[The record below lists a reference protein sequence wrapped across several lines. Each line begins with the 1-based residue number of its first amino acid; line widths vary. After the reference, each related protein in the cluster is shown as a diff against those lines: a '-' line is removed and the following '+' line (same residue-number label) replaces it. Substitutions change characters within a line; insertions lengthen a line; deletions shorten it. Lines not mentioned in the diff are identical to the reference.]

1 MSSRHGPLTPSK
13 STPSLNQDEL
23 QAMSLPQR
31 GFSPS
36 PHQSA
41 SMTKSSPD
49 VSEPANYENLT
60 SPLSPKSPSWYQ
72 QRFPNRSSVFDF
84 SSAAI
89 RRSQGSPRNSYAGY
103 SPSYSQSSNFPASS
117 AHSYTT
123 SSNTGVFSATYI
135 EPSSHRAASHLS
147 SGSSLSSYD
156 DTPIREHKKNYD
168 RRSLPPQAL
177 YNFRQDVQ
185 KENIKPE
192 PQNQKHLKSMPTTKE
207 ENESDSEMPDV
218 TSQPPNDLDHRPMY
232 SPPAPP
238 VRDISSLKYV
248 GFSQNHEKYP
258 SWPVTMANPPPNLS
272 ALPVNVAVRD
282 NTEKVDTENSQ
293 EKKLEAQMSQLSDKS
308 SPGSD
313 RRGSDETK
321 QPRNQS
327 DPGFKQKPKKS
338 FYTTRKPKFEPTKER
353 DYENLK
359 SEEERFKDFCNQ
371 SKPGYPPPKFD
382 PDGHNYGDEKYNIPS
397 PPERDVPNSDEKFEI
412 SLVEKINSVINP
424 AGMQYHSFQ
433 YQHHYNPN
441 PEGLV
446 QKTHKIDMA
455 TSPLQSSSMSKIP
468 GMYFQQAMNSQN
480 LLHLPNPGTNMV
492 DSGTSPLG
500 SPSEE
505 KSKPGFR
512 TITANPRK
520 ESFQVPSAEKSR
532 GLIIRQMP
540 YYNTSTQTEDAS
552 YQSKPYRNSAD
563 LSDQSRFK
571 EKSVQAYMSHSSLN
585 SDSDAT
591 VRTSSNDREKYLR
604 KDYLSDSHL
613 NQPLSLTSLTMK
625 SETSSQ
631 SSGIGSM
638 NFSDQSSAPMLRK
651 LSEEFYRGKL
661 GVSVSN
667 EKKMSA
673 AHFDELKSP
682 RSESTYSGSLKEA
695 ESLSSVVIHPHE
707 SAGPFGHDDF
717 GSSPSLTST
726 KQDFSDFE
734 HEPFCDPRHNLFQKP
749 RHSID
754 TASIFHKASG
764 SMSSM
769 PPRSLQ
775 ESRFTSENNLTS
787 APYSSKNYSQSML
800 QLSKP
805 AAMSESGQRNSNT
818 LSSDSGSHSS
828 RPHGSMEARSSG
840 SRISSDSSTSGLAGD
855 RSSANIRRESDSVF
869 FDRTSPAPVETNKE
883 KSNDKKD
890 DDKQTVGIGRKV
902 SMKMAYGTFDE
913 SEPHYATPY
922 AHQRNNSENLSPQA
936 KEAVAHGKS
945 QSYTDYMPMHYNQ
958 SPADHGKLGQIQ
970 EEDSE
975 VRWLEAVRKSK
986 SLNRDVGNY
995 MNVETNREQNDV
1007 IKADKKSKPKTGMK
1021 RTVSE
1026 QIRPRKNEGKK
1037 LNQQL
1042 ANDGAN
1048 KEQSFNSDLTK
1059 GNKSDGET
1067 SPNAMSQH
1075 YSDSDLKKVQQK
1087 AVLDFVERKS
1097 RPRSSDESEPQSP
1110 NMENPPSLPQSVT
1123 VTPTSPASPS
1133 PIMMDITKKYNYTKA
1148 QRTES
1153 LRKSRSVASNS
1164 SYDSSV
1170 DYVDMK
1176 RPERSYQTEWSRL
1189 RSQDGVLPRR
1199 PLSIGSDISGTE
1211 NYAAKTDEEPSHVRS
1226 VSETMTSQVSC

>member
-1 MSSRHGPLTPSK
+1 
-13 STPSLNQDEL
+13 
-23 QAMSLPQR
+23 
-31 GFSPS
+31 
-36 PHQSA
+36 
-41 SMTKSSPD
+41 MTKSSPD

-72 QRFPNRSSVFDF
+72 QWFQNRSSVFDF

-89 RRSQGSPRNSYAGY
+89 RRGQGSPRNSYAGY
-103 SPSYSQSSNFPASS
+103 PSSYSQSSNFPSSS
-117 AHSYTT
+117 AHGHTPSP
-123 SSNTGVFSATYI
+123 NTGIFSATYM
-135 EPSSHRAASHLS
+135 EPSSYRAPSHLS
-147 SGSSLSSYD
+147 SGSSVSSHD

-168 RRSLPPQAL
+168 RRSLPPQTL
-177 YNFRQDVQ
+177 YNFRQEVQ
-185 KENIKPE
+185 KENVKPE
-192 PQNQKHLKSMPTTKE
+192 SQTQKHLTSMPTTKE
-207 ENESDSEMPDV
+207 ENENASE
-218 TSQPPNDLDHRPMY
+218 TSNVAPRLPSEIELRTMY

-238 VRDISSLKYV
+238 IRDISSLKYV
-248 GFSQNHEKYP
+248 GFNQNHEKYP

-272 ALPVNVAVRD
+272 ALPVNAAVRD
-282 NTEKVDTENSQ
+282 TTGTEKVDSDQTQ
-293 EKKLEAQMSQLSDKS
+293 EKKLEAQMSQLSDKN
-308 SPGSD
+308 SPSSD

-321 QPRNQS
+321 QTRNQS

-359 SEEERFKDFCNQ
+359 SEEERFNEFCNQ

-397 PPERDVPNSDEKFEI
+397 PPERDVPNSEEKFEK

-424 AGMQYHSFQ
+424 AGSQFHSYQ
-433 YQHHYNPN
+433 YQHHYNPSS
-441 PEGLV
+441 EGYV
-446 QKTHKIDMA
+446 PKTHKIDMA
-455 TSPLQSSSMSKIP
+455 TSPLPSSNMSKIP

-480 LLHLPNPGTNMV
+480 LLHLPNPSKNMV

-500 SPSEE
+500 SPNEE

-512 TITANPRK
+512 TITANPRS
-520 ESFQVPSAEKSR
+520 ESFQVSSAEKSR

-540 YYNTSTQTEDAS
+540 YYNTSTQTEDS
-552 YQSKPYRNSAD
+552 GQHSKPFSRNSAD
-563 LSDQSRFK
+563 QSDHLRPK
-571 EKSVQAYMSHSSLN
+571 EKSVQSYMSHSSLN
-585 SDSDAT
+585 TDNDTATRASTDDSE
-591 VRTSSNDREKYLR
+591 RYLR

-613 NQPLSLTSLTMK
+613 NQPLSLASLTGK

-661 GVSVSN
+661 SGSVSN
-667 EKKMSA
+667 DKRMSSA
-673 AHFDELKSP
+673 NYDELKSP
-682 RSESTYSGSLKEA
+682 RSESIYSGGLKEA

-717 GSSPSLTST
+717 GSSPSLTSSR
-726 KQDFSDFE
+726 QDYSDFE
-734 HEPFCDPRHNLFQKP
+734 HDPFGDPRHNLFQKP

-754 TASIFHKASG
+754 TSAIFHKSSG

-775 ESRFTSENNLTS
+775 EARFTSESNLS
-787 APYSSKNYSQSML
+787 SGPYSSRSYSQSML

-805 AAMSESGQRNSNT
+805 ASISESSQRNSGT
-818 LSSDSGSHSS
+818 LSSDSGSQSS

-840 SRISSDSSTSGLAGD
+840 SRISSGSSTSGMAGD

-869 FDRTSPAPVETNKE
+869 FDRTSPAPMETNKDEVNE
-883 KSNDKKD
+883 KK
-890 DDKQTVGIGRKV
+890 DDKQTVGVSRKV
-902 SMKMAYGTFDE
+902 SMKMAYGTYDE
-913 SEPHYATPY
+913 TEHHYATPY

-936 KEAVAHGKS
+936 KETVSHVKS
-945 QSYTDYMPMHYNQ
+945 QSYTDYMPMHYSQ
-958 SPADHGKLGQIQ
+958 SPSDLGKLGQIQ
-970 EEDSE
+970 EEESE
-975 VRWLEAVRKSK
+975 QRWQDAVRKSK

-995 MNVETNREQNDV
+995 MNVETSKEQKDSNKV
-1007 IKADKKSKPKTGMK
+1007 DKKSGKPKTGMK

-1026 QIRPRKNEGKK
+1026 QIRPRKNEAKK

-1048 KEQSFNSDLTK
+1048 MEQSSDPDLSK
-1059 GNKSDGET
+1059 GNKSDSEI
-1067 SPNAMSQH
+1067 SPNTLSQH
-1075 YSDSDLKKVQQK
+1075 FSDSDLKKVQQK

-1097 RPRSSDESEPQSP
+1097 RPSRGSDDSEPQSP
-1110 NMENPPSLPQSVT
+1110 STELPPSLSLPQNVAI
-1123 VTPTSPASPS
+1123 TPTSPLSPS
-1133 PIMMDITKKYNYTKA
+1133 PNIMDITKKYNYTKA

-1153 LRKSRSVASNS
+1153 LRKSRSMASNS
-1164 SYDSSV
+1164 SYDSTS
-1170 DYVDMK
+1170 DYMDMK
-1176 RPERSYQTEWSRL
+1176 RPDRSYQTEWSKL
-1189 RSQDGVLPRR
+1189 RSQDGPLPRR

-1211 NYAAKTDEEPSHVRS
+1211 IFGSKTEEESSHVRS
-1226 VSETMTSQVSC
+1226 VSETMTTQVRF

>member
-1 MSSRHGPLTPSK
+1 
-13 STPSLNQDEL
+13 
-23 QAMSLPQR
+23 
-31 GFSPS
+31 
-36 PHQSA
+36 
-41 SMTKSSPD
+41 MTKSSPD

-60 SPLSPKSPSWYQ
+60 SPLSPKSPTWYQ

-103 SPSYSQSSNFPASS
+103 SPTYSQSSNFPTSS
-117 AHSYTT
+117 SHSYTP
-123 SSNTGVFSATYI
+123 SPNTGVFSATYM
-135 EPSSHRAASHLS
+135 EPSSYRNPSHVS
-147 SGSSLSSYD
+147 SGSSVSSHD
-156 DTPIREHKKNYD
+156 DTPLREHKKNYD

-177 YNFRQDVQ
+177 YNFRQEVQ
-185 KENIKPE
+185 KENVKPE
-192 PQNQKHLKSMPTTKE
+192 PQTQKHLTSMPTTKE
-207 ENESDSEMPDV
+207 ENENESEMPDV
-218 TSQPPNDLDHRPMY
+218 TPRLPNDIELRTMY

-238 VRDISSLKYV
+238 IRDISSLKYV
-248 GFSQNHEKYP
+248 GYNQNHEKYP

-272 ALPVNVAVRD
+272 ALPVPVNVAVRD
-282 NTEKVDTENSQ
+282 TTEKVDIEQTQ

-308 SPGSD
+308 SPSSD

-321 QPRNQS
+321 QSRNQS

-359 SEEERFKDFCNQ
+359 SEEERFNEFCNQ

-397 PPERDVPNSDEKFEI
+397 PPERDVPNSEDKFEK

-424 AGMQYHSFQ
+424 AGAQYHSFQ

-441 PEGLV
+441 SEGYIPKSH
-446 QKTHKIDMA
+446 KTDMA
-455 TSPLQSSSMSKIP
+455 TSPLQSSGMSKIP

-480 LLHLPNPGTNMV
+480 LLHLPNPSKNMV

-500 SPSEE
+500 SPNEE
-505 KSKPGFR
+505 KGKPGFR
-512 TITANPRK
+512 TITANPRS
-520 ESFQVPSAEKSR
+520 ESFQVSSAEKSR

-540 YYNTSTQTEDAS
+540 YYNTSTQTDDPNN
-552 YQSKPYRNSAD
+552 QSKPYRNSAD
-563 LSDQSRFK
+563 LSDHQFRFK
-571 EKSVQAYMSHSSLN
+571 EKSVQAFMSHSSLN
-585 SDSDAT
+585 SDNEAT
-591 VRTSSNDREKYLR
+591 PRTSNDDREKYLR

-613 NQPLSLTSLTMK
+613 NQPLSLASLTGK

-667 EKKMSA
+667 EKRMSSA
-673 AHFDELKSP
+673 NYDELKSP
-682 RSESTYSGSLKEA
+682 RSESIYSGGLKEA

-726 KQDFSDFE
+726 KQDYSDFE
-734 HEPFCDPRHNLFQKP
+734 HDPFGDPRHNLFQKP

-754 TASIFHKASG
+754 TAAIFHKSSG

-787 APYSSKNYSQSML
+787 APYSSRNYSQSML

-805 AAMSESGQRNSNT
+805 ASISDSGQRNSSG
-818 LSSDSGSHSS
+818 SSSHSS

-840 SRISSDSSTSGLAGD
+840 SRISSGSSTSGMAAGD
-855 RSSANIRRESDSVF
+855 RSSANICRESDSVF
-869 FDRTSPAPVETNKE
+869 FDRTSPAPMETNKE
-883 KSNDKKD
+883 KTNEKKD
-890 DDKQTVGIGRKV
+890 DDKQTVGISRKV
-902 SMKMAYGTFDE
+902 SMKMAYGTYDE
-913 SEPHYATPY
+913 SEHHYATPY

-936 KEAVAHGKS
+936 KEAVSHGKS
-945 QSYTDYMPMHYNQ
+945 QSFTDYMPMHYGQ
-958 SPADHGKLGQIQ
+958 SPADLGKLGQIQ

-975 VRWLEAVRKSK
+975 QRWQEAVRKSK
-986 SLNRDVGNY
+986 SLNREVGNY
-995 MNVETNREQNDV
+995 MNVETNIEQIDV
-1007 IKADKKSKPKTGMK
+1007 GDKKSGKPKTGMK

-1026 QIRPRKNEGKK
+1026 QIRPRKTEAKK
-1037 LNQQL
+1037 LNQQS

-1048 KEQSFNSDLTK
+1048 KEQSSDPDLSK
-1059 GNKSDGET
+1059 GNKSDSET
-1067 SPNAMSQH
+1067 SPNTMSQH
-1075 YSDSDLKKVQQK
+1075 FSDSDLKKVQQK

-1097 RPRSSDESEPQSP
+1097 RPSRSSDESEPQSP
-1110 NMENPPSLPQSVT
+1110 STEIPPSLVIPQSAAI
-1123 VTPTSPASPS
+1123 TPTSPASPS
-1133 PIMMDITKKYNYTKA
+1133 PNIMDITKKYNYTKA

-1153 LRKSRSVASNS
+1153 LRKSRSIASNS
-1164 SYDSSV
+1164 SYDSSS
-1170 DYVDMK
+1170 DYMDMK
-1176 RPERSYQTEWSRL
+1176 RPDRSYQTEWSRL
-1189 RSQDGVLPRR
+1189 RSQDGPLPRR

-1211 NYAAKTDEEPSHVRS
+1211 IYGTKNDEEVSHVRS
-1226 VSETMTSQVSC
+1226 VSETMTTQVSYKNLFL